1 MQASVRRATAF
12 ALVAT
17 LGVGE
22 PVLGPVMAVP
32 FALIA
37 VIARVTSQGPI
48 FEVFARPGERLEGEL
63 TGLIGFALGATALAL
78 LTALSDLPATVFV
91 ATVLFLGYGDLGEA
105 LLEEG
110 LGLTGEFNRLLGFL
124 VGGTVIATLGQ
135 LLIGMFGGP
144 TVATPVIVF
153 LSLVGTLLAALLRA
167 TLAHRDDPLVLL
179 PVALALWLVFSIGIE
194 VTATQ
199 LAVAVVVT
207 SAFGYLSWTLDT
219 ASISGLLTGMFISLA
234 TIVFGGFGWFGI
246 LITFFGVGGLASKY
260 RYDEKAAR
268 GVAEG
273 NQGARASSNV
283 LGNAAVA
290 LLAVLGFAA
299 GPQLSANPDLFRFAF
314 AGTLATATSDTLS
327 SEIGSLYGPT
337 RLITTF
343 ELVEPGTD
351 GGVTWQGELAG
362 FVGAGIIAGLASI
375 LLGFSSVGA
384 GVVVVAGVIGMTV
397 DSLLG
402 ASIEGG
408 WIGNQTVNFFATLA
422 GGIVGPL
429 IAVLVGLV

>member
-1 MQASVRRATAF
+1 MKASVRRATAF

-17 LGVGE
+17 LGVVE

-37 VIARVTSQGPI
+37 VVARVTSQGPI

-78 LTALSDLPATVFV
+78 LTALSNLPTTVFV
-91 ATVLFLGYGDLGEA
+91 GTVLLLGYGDLGEELIDA
-105 LLEEG
+105 GIGLE
-110 LGLTGEFNRLLGFL
+110 GEFNRLLGFL
-124 VGGTVIATLGQ
+124 VAGA
-135 LLIGMFGGP
+135 
-144 TVATPVIVF
+144 TVATIGQLIAGRLGTDPVATPIIVF
-153 LSLVGTLLAALLRA
+153 LSIVGTLLAALLRA

-179 PVALALWLVFSIGIE
+179 PVALALWLVFALGIDVAAE
-194 VTATQ
+194 Q
-199 LAVAVVVT
+199 LAAAVIVT

-219 ASISGLLTGMFISLA
+219 ASISGMLTGMFISLV
-234 TIVFGGFGWFGI
+234 TIVLGGFGWFGI
-246 LITFFGVGGLASKY
+246 LITFFGIGGLASKY

-268 GVAEG
+268 GVAEE

-290 LLAVLGFAA
+290 LMAVIGYAA
-299 GPQLSANPDLFRFAF
+299 GPHLSADPHLFRFAF

-343 ELVEPGTD
+343 ELVDPGTD
-351 GGVTWQGELAG
+351 GGVSWQGELAG
-362 FVGAGIIAGLASI
+362 LVGAGIIAGLASI
-375 LLGFSSVGA
+375 LLGISSVGTL
-384 GVVVVAGVIGMTV
+384 VVVIAGFIGMTV

-402 ASIEGG
+402 ATIEGG
-408 WIGNQTVNFFATLA
+408 WIGNQTVNFLATLA
-422 GGIVGPL
+422 GGIVGPFVAA
-429 IAVLVGLV
+429 IVGLI